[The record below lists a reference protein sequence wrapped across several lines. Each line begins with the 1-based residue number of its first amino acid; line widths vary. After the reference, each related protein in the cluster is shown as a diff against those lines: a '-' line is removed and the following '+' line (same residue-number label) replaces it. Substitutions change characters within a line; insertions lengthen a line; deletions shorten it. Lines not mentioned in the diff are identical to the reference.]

1 MRKIFLIC
9 EILVYLYDNQSKH
22 AGNYDCLSTSRLD
35 STTILNYDILGEQ
48 LMMSFA
54 IKMIYFTIPDCI
66 ILAANHLL
74 DNYNHITDI
83 YIMGVNDEYIPNSKE
98 KIMIA

>member
-1 MRKIFLIC
+1 M
-9 EILVYLYDNQSKH
+9 
-22 AGNYDCLSTSRLD
+22 D
-35 STTILNYDILGEQ
+35 SILNYDILGEQ

-74 DNYNHITDI
+74 GNYNHITDI
-83 YIMGVNDEYIPNSKE
+83 YIVGVNDEYIPNSKDE
-98 KIMIA
+98 IMIA